1 MRVITKKADEVRE
14 LRRALS
20 LTQQQFA
27 DRLGVARRTI
37 IRGEQRGLE
46 VPWYS
51 TGSIDR
57 YELSRL
63 WDLAVK
69 EAADRAQVRR
79 APKCHTPR
87 EVTLPRSR
95 PARKVSP

>member
-14 LRRALS
+14 LRRALG

-27 DRLGVARRTI
+27 DRLGVTRRTI

-69 EAADRAQVRR
+69 EAADRAQAR
-79 APKCHTPR
+79 APSKCHAPR
-87 EVTLPRSR
+87 EVTLSRSR
-95 PARKVSP
+95 SRRMSR